1 MPYDKDSF
9 QFDLV
14 ESNCV
19 GGDVLCS
26 VATLIYVD
34 ILISCLL
41 LLHTSPIMDDV
52 SRGHRMMIV
61 IAPQATKMGVT

>member
-1 MPYDKDSF
+1 MPYDKHSF

-19 GGDVLCS
+19 GGNVLCS

-34 ILISCLL
+34 ILILCLL
-41 LLHTSPIMDDV
+41 LLHNSPIMDGV
-52 SRGHRMMIV
+52 IRGHRMMIV
-61 IAPQATKMGVT
+61 IAPQSTKVGVT